1 MNYARLSRMEIYFV
15 HILQNG
21 KVFMKAKK
29 KFYVIAYDTSSVK
42 RRQLIVKLLEPY
54 GKRINYSV
62 YECMFTEAQLSEL
75 VRNIRRIVIAGKD
88 QVVMY
93 KLCLD
98 CYAGI
103 MYIPDRR
110 TKIDT
115 VVIA

>member
-1 MNYARLSRMEIYFV
+1 
-15 HILQNG
+15 
-21 KVFMKAKK
+21 
-29 KFYVIAYDTSSVK
+29 
-42 RRQLIVKLLEPY
+42 
-54 GKRINYSV
+54 
-62 YECMFTEAQLSEL
+62 MFTEAQLSEL